1 MTRVVLDT
9 HALIWLVEGDRHL
22 GSEARDLADSA
33 SSLGFLM
40 VSAMS
45 FWEIAML
52 VTKGRLELYE
62 PVLVWREA
70 ALARGILEI
79 PINGHVAVISNFLD
93 GLPSDPWDRIIAASA
108 LDLDATLVTADRQ
121 LLRWDGDLARHDAR
135 I

>member
-22 GSEARDLADSA
+22 GPEARDLAESA
-33 SSLGFLM
+33 RSRGSLM

-62 PVLVWREA
+62 PVLAWREV
-70 ALARGILEI
+70 ALAHGIWEI
-79 PINGHVAVISNFLD
+79 PVNGNVAVISNFLD
-93 GLPSDPWDRIIAASA
+93 GMPNDPSDRIITASA
-108 LDLDATLVTADRQ
+108 LDLDATLLTADGL
-121 LLRWDGDLARHDAR
+121 LLRWDGALERQDAR
-135 I
+135 K